1 MGFSVPGAIGAKL
14 AHPDRQVVACPGDG
28 GFLMTMQEIATA
40 VQYNIPIVVCILNN
54 LAWLCIRDLQNI
66 QCTPPDR
73 QEDRSVA
80 TTFVYGDTRGIA
92 KSKPYDIDFEGFA
105 KSFGAF
111 GATVRS
117 PEEIKPTLEAAFGS
131 NKPAVIN
138 VYVGESV
145 PPLPGW
151 WALPTPG
158 YLERELK
165 R

>member
-1 MGFSVPGAIGAKL
+1 MAESEA
-14 AHPDRQVVACPGDG
+14 
-28 GFLMTMQEIATA
+28 
-40 VQYNIPIVVCILNN
+40 
-54 LAWLCIRDLQNI
+54 
-66 QCTPPDR
+66 
-73 QEDRSVA
+73 
-80 TTFVYGDTRGIA
+80 
-92 KSKPYDIDFEGFA
+92 YDIDFEGFA

-111 GATVRS
+111 GATVRR
-117 PEEIKPTLEAAFGS
+117 PEEIKPTLEAAFQS

-158 YLERELK
+158 YLEKALK